1 MVSGGD
7 GRGLPCLTGKVPRPF
22 PEIRRGVLYLRM
34 HSGKLII
41 FSAPSGSGK
50 TTLVRHVVKKFPG
63 QLEFS
68 ISATSRPQRGFEENG
83 KDYYYLSVDEFKSR
97 IENNEF
103 LEWEEVYAGTHYGT
117 LRAEVERIWSKGKA
131 VVFDIDVEGG
141 LNLKNQF
148 GDKALAI
155 FVMPPSIKILE
166 ERLHLRSTDS
176 KDSIARRIAK
186 AEKELKTAE
195 LFDVF
200 ILNESLDQ
208 ACAKAEELVAGFLG
222 IEHEAR
228 AGDEPL

>member
-1 MVSGGD
+1 
-7 GRGLPCLTGKVPRPF
+7 
-22 PEIRRGVLYLRM
+22 M

-50 TTLVRHVVKKFPG
+50 TTLVRHILKTYP
-63 QLEFS
+63 QHIEFS
-68 ISATSRPQRGFEENG
+68 ISATSRPRRGVEENG
-83 KDYYYLSVDEFKSR
+83 KDYYYLSVDEFKNR
-97 IENNEF
+97 ITNNEF

-117 LRAEVERIWSKGKA
+117 LRSEVERIWKKGKA
-131 VVFDIDVEGG
+131 VIFDIDVEGG

-148 GDKALAI
+148 KDKALAI

-176 KDSIARRIAK
+176 KESISRRIAK

-200 ILNESLDQ
+200 ILNENLPE
-208 ACAKAEELVAGFLG
+208 ACAKAEELVGAFLG
-222 IEHEAR
+222 LEHQSPER
-228 AGDEPL
+228 

>member
-1 MVSGGD
+1 
-7 GRGLPCLTGKVPRPF
+7 
-22 PEIRRGVLYLRM
+22 M

-50 TTLVRHVVKKFPG
+50 TTLVRHVLKTFPKDI
-63 QLEFS
+63 EFS
-68 ISATSRPQRGFEENG
+68 ISATSRAKRGIEENG
-83 KDYYYLSVDEFKSR
+83 KDYYYLSPKEFKQKV
-97 IENNEF
+97 ENNEF

-117 LRAEVERIWSKGKA
+117 LRAEVERIWKKGKA
-131 VVFDIDVEGG
+131 VIFDIDVEGG

-148 GDKALAI
+148 GDKAFAV

-176 KDSIARRIAK
+176 KESINRRLDK

-200 ILNESLDQ
+200 ILNENLKE
-208 ACAKAEELVAGFLG
+208 ACDKAEELVKEFLK
-222 IEHEAR
+222 I
-228 AGDEPL
+228 

>member
-1 MVSGGD
+1 
-7 GRGLPCLTGKVPRPF
+7 
-22 PEIRRGVLYLRM
+22 M

-50 TTLVRHVVKKFPG
+50 TTLVRHILKTYP
-63 QLEFS
+63 QHIEFS
-68 ISATSRPQRGFEENG
+68 ISATSRPRRGVEENG

-97 IENNEF
+97 ITANEF

-117 LRAEVERIWSKGKA
+117 LRSEVERIWAKGKA
-131 VVFDIDVEGG
+131 VIFDIDVEGG

-148 GDKALAI
+148 KEKALAI

-166 ERLHLRSTDS
+166 ERLNLRSTDS
-176 KDSIARRIAK
+176 KESISRRIAK

-200 ILNESLDQ
+200 ILNENLEE
-208 ACAKAEELVAGFLG
+208 ACAKAEELVSTFLG
-222 IEHEAR
+222 IPVANQVKEKE
-228 AGDEPL
+228 